1 MSKTNN
7 YKDLLNI
14 DGIGETQISSIKN
27 FFLNEINIKVL
38 NELGKIL
45 KIKDFLANQ
54 KNGLLQNKSFLVTG
68 KLNGVSRAE
77 VKSLIEENSGITV
90 STVSN
95 KLNYLIVGEKPTR
108 RKLESAKELKIKIIN
123 QEDFLKMLNKTS

>member
-1 MSKTNN
+1 M
-7 YKDLLNI
+7 
-14 DGIGETQISSIKN
+14 
-27 FFLNEINIKVL
+27 
-38 NELGKIL
+38 GKIL
-45 KIKDFLANQ
+45 KINNFIAKQ
-54 KNGLLQNKSFLVTG
+54 QNGLLKGKSFLVTG
-68 KLNGVSRAE
+68 KLNGISRAE

>member
-14 DGIGETQISSIKN
+14 DGIGEIQVSSIKN

-45 KIKDFLANQ
+45 KIKDFSAHQ